1 MLDGIYQGA
10 AAMKGLEKWQDAIS
24 DNIANSS
31 VSGFRATGVA
41 MRGEGPVAAPEGDF
55 AASLGSLVKADA
67 KVDYSAGLRL
77 SSDSPLD
84 VAIDGDSF
92 FTVRDPDGST
102 RYTRDGRFHVSPGG
116 QLMDS
121 TGAAVMSP
129 TGPIGGLANGD
140 VTIDARGNVFQN
152 GSEAGKINLVTI
164 DRPEL
169 LARSSNGFAVNGESD
184 PGINN
189 VDDPV
194 LITGFYEAS
203 NVSVLREMV
212 NMINVS
218 RAYEANSKS
227 IQSADSTMG
236 KAIQAFSA

>member
-1 MLDGIYQGA
+1 MLDAIYQGA

-41 MRGEGPVAAPEGDF
+41 MRGEGNAAAEGDF

-67 KVDYSAGLRL
+67 AVDHRAGLRL

-102 RYTRDGRFHVSPGG
+102 RYTRDGRFHVSPNG

-121 TGAAVMSP
+121 TGAAVMSA

-140 VTIDARGNVFQN
+140 VTIDAHGNVFQN
-152 GSEAGKINLVTI
+152 GAEAGKINLVTI

-169 LARSSNGFAVNGESD
+169 LVRSSNGFATTGESD

-227 IQSADSTMG
+227 IQSADSAMG